1 MTPDDKR
8 GITMGF
14 FRKLIG
20 RGGTS
25 SSDVAKRRLQLVLV
39 HDRSNISPGLMA
51 VIRDEIINVI
61 SRHIDIDR
69 NGVEIN
75 FSQQGRESRL
85 VADIPLS
92 DPRTGSV
99 GRE

>member
-1 MTPDDKR
+1 
-8 GITMGF
+8 MGF

-20 RGGTS
+20 RGEPS

-39 HDRSNISPGLMA
+39 HDRSNISPGMMA
-51 VIRDEIINVI
+51 VIRDEIISVI

-69 NGVEIN
+69 KGVEIN
-75 FSQQGRESRL
+75 FSQQGRETRL

-92 DPRTGSV
+92 DTKA
-99 GRE
+99 GRARRD